1 MRASHKIG
9 IGICA
14 LLAAGC
20 EREATGQVAAVVNG
34 EEITLQEINAE
45 LANSGVPAEADKEEV
60 QKAALQRIV
69 DRRLMAQAAR
79 DDGLDQDPEFLLRR
93 RQLEDALLV
102 QLLGKKLDRTT
113 AVPNDQA
120 IDAYIK
126 EQPAL
131 FADRTIF
138 AIDRIQFPM
147 PDDPDRL
154 SVLENDHTMDAIA
167 ARLNSMGI
175 QFQRQSAELDSAQL
189 GQQRSNQLSALAEG
203 EPFILPE
210 RGIVTVGI
218 GQRPGKPAYRGSRHP
233 QPKHGR
239 RFEGTA
245 GSGKEQGRVQ
255 VSVRLRSNHRHSHSH
270 TEDGTTGETVAP
282 AAPPDSRF
290 RLS

>member
-1 MRASHKIG
+1 MMRASHKIG

-14 LLAAGC
+14 LFAAAC

-34 EEITLQEINAE
+34 EEVTLQEINAE
-45 LANSGVPAEADKEEV
+45 LANSSVPAEADKEAI

-69 DRRLMAQAAR
+69 DRRLLAQAAR
-79 DDGLDQDPEFLLRR
+79 EDGLDQDPEFLLRR

-113 AVPNDQA
+113 AVPSDRA
-120 IDAYIK
+120 IDTYIK

-147 PDDPDRL
+147 PADPDRL
-154 SVLENDHTMDAIA
+154 AVLENDHTIDAIA

-175 QFQRQSAELDSAQL
+175 QFQRQPAELDSAQL
-189 GQQRSNQLSALAEG
+189 GQQRTNQLSALAQG

-218 GQRPGKPAYRGSRHP
+218 VTGTRKVPVNGQESRPLA
-233 QPKHGR
+233 
-239 RFEGTA
+239 
-245 GSGKEQGRVQ
+245 
-255 VSVRLRSNHRHSHSH
+255 VRAIRNQNMADALRERLEAARSKAEIKYQSSF
-270 TEDGTTGETVAP
+270 TP
-282 AAPPDSRF
+282 AAAAMVKAANSAPR
-290 RLS
+290 

>member
-1 MRASHKIG
+1 
-9 IGICA
+9 
-14 LLAAGC
+14 
-20 EREATGQVAAVVNG
+20 
-34 EEITLQEINAE
+34 
-45 LANSGVPAEADKEEV
+45 
-60 QKAALQRIV
+60 
-69 DRRLMAQAAR
+69 MAQAAR

-218 GQRPGKPAYRGSRHP
+218 VTGTRKVPVNGRESRPIAVRAIRNQSMADALRERLEAARSKAEFKYQSGFAPTIDTATATPKTALPAK
-233 QPKHGR
+233 Q
-239 RFEGTA
+239 
-245 GSGKEQGRVQ
+245 
-255 VSVRLRSNHRHSHSH
+255 
-270 TEDGTTGETVAP
+270 
-282 AAPPDSRF
+282 
-290 RLS
+290 